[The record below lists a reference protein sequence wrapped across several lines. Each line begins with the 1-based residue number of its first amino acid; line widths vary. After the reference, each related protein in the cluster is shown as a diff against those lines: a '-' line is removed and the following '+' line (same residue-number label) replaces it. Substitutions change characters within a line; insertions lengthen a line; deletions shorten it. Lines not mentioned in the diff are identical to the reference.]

1 MDVPQGPPY
10 TVRLAN
16 LKYEI
21 VEADIEDAFNDCRIK
36 DIRLVRYKDTGMA
49 TSKESAVKASPL
61 WECESERLILGC
73 VYMCVFF
80 QESSRD
86 ALWNFTIAIL

>member
-1 MDVPQGPPY
+1 MDIPQGPPY

-21 VEADIEDAFNDCRIK
+21 VEADIADAFNDCRIK

-49 TSKESAVKASPL
+49 ISKISL
-61 WECESERLILGC
+61 
-73 VYMCVFF
+73 
-80 QESSRD
+80 
-86 ALWNFTIAIL
+86 